1 MLEGVYTET
10 ILMHPEIRVHPPE
23 PKALSGVTLGS
34 QAIYRYALK
43 DSDYPIL
50 IIIDEIKDDDGDS
63 IPAGHYELALSD
75 EMDFLIL
82 MQTKTPF
89 AIIPVFKVEE
99 DKKAFDKNRDKE
111 YQKMIQK
118 REKKR
123 AKTNEKRAKVGMLPD
138 EEDIHMSASIEYVKD
153 GGYYLLKYE
162 RGTIR
167 AWGAIK
173 SN

>member
-1 MLEGVYTET
+1 MLEGIYTET
-10 ILMHPEIRVHPPE
+10 ILNFPEIRPYPIQPQE
-23 PKALSGVTLGS
+23 TGGVTLGS
-34 QAIYRYALK
+34 QAIYRYSLR

-50 IIIDEIKDDDGDS
+50 SIVDKISDTEGNT

-75 EMDFLIL
+75 ERDFLIL
-82 MQTKTPF
+82 MQTEKPV

-99 DKKAFDKNRDKE
+99 DKEAFNQEHDKDYEKIKKKE
-111 YQKMIQK
+111 AKE
-118 REKKR
+118 REK
-123 AKTNEKRAKVGMLPD
+123 TNKKRAKVGMPPV
-138 EEDIHMSASIEYVKD
+138 EDKIHMEASIEYIKQ

-173 SN
+173 SL